1 MRGSLLLNSAFL
13 RVGIDNSRVTPD
25 HLLIVA
31 KKKQEPGGRFAFAG
45 LDGLI
50 RQAGLKLQ
58 PESEPAK
65 EAQQP
70 APPLPQPE
78 DSDEDAFR
86 LAMDG
91 VARRTWCHSTVPS
104 PPAAFPQPVDQD
116 LEDHRLMQAAVDG
129 DPALTLQDHPE
140 YIEGWVGLGG
150 RRYLPNLR
158 EGLYSIQDQIDLH
171 GMSRVEARTAVEEF
185 IVRMSR
191 QRSCCVKIIH
201 GRGINSPN
209 DRAVLKESL
218 NRWLATRKMSRHVVA
233 YASAPFKDGGVGAIY
248 VLLRRCV

>member
-1 MRGSLLLNSAFL
+1 
-13 RVGIDNSRVTPD
+13 
-25 HLLIVA
+25 VA
-31 KKKQEPGGRFAFAG
+31 KKEREQGDSRPFAG
-45 LDGLI
+45 LVGLV

-58 PESEPAK
+58 PDSEPVK
-65 EAQQP
+65 EMQRP
-70 APPLPQPE
+70 VPPEPRPE

-91 VARRTWCHSTVPS
+91 VVRRTWRHSPIPS
-104 PPAAFPQPVDQD
+104 PPAAFPQSGDPD
-116 LEDHRLMQAAVDG
+116 LEDRRLMQAAVDG
-129 DPALTLQDHPE
+129 DPALTVQDHPE
-140 YIEGWVGLGG
+140 YIEGWVGLGS

-158 EGLYSIQDQIDLH
+158 EGLYSIQGQIDLH
-171 GMSRVEARTAVEEF
+171 GMSREEARTAVEDF
-185 IVRMSR
+185 IIRMSG

-218 NRWLATRKMSRHVVA
+218 SRWLATRRMSRHVVA

>member
-1 MRGSLLLNSAFL
+1 MG
-13 RVGIDNSRVTPD
+13 
-25 HLLIVA
+25 
-31 KKKQEPGGRFAFAG
+31 KKDQNHKGRLPFAG
-45 LDGLI
+45 LDALV
-50 RQAGLKLQ
+50 RKAGLKLRTGQ
-58 PESEPAK
+58 EPRT
-65 EAQQP
+65 ETPP
-70 APPLPQPE
+70 AAPASPPAA

-91 VARRTWCHSTVPS
+91 VMRRTWRRRPASS
-104 PPAAFPQPVDQD
+104 PPPAFPQPADPD
-116 LEDHRLMQAAVDG
+116 LEDLRLMQAAVDG
-129 DPALTLQDHPE
+129 DPVLTVQDHPE

-158 EGLYSIQDQIDLH
+158 DGLYSIQGQIDLH
-171 GMSRVEARTAVEEF
+171 GMSRDEARAAVEDF
-185 IVRMSR
+185 IIGMSR
-191 QRSCCVKIIH
+191 QRSCCVKVIH

-218 NRWLATRKMSRHVVA
+218 SQWLATRRMSRHVVA